1 MGGAMRLLMEMLMG
15 GSLGPSTFLS
25 LVKMMINS
33 LDLGFFS
40 FVLRVLLLLLHLDL
54 LLKGLI
60 CLPIC
65 AFLFT

>member
-1 MGGAMRLLMEMLMG
+1 MRLLMEMLMG

-40 FVLRVLLLLLHLDL
+40 FVLRVLLLLLLLDL